1 MGRFLRTL
9 TIIGATSFGLSTAAA
24 EQVYK
29 WVDQQGVTHYS
40 EQAPA
45 DKTPETIRINSYQT
59 ESKPPESLPLA
70 AGSEIQEPDSLAD
83 ADVTQEQPPI
93 QEQLPTP
100 EQVAVQKQNC
110 ATARHKLRALKNAGR
125 VRQLDAKTG
134 QYIYLADEVK
144 LAQIQQMSD
153 YLRDKCRG

>member
-9 TIIGATSFGLSTAAA
+9 IIIGAGSFGLSPATA
-24 EQVYK
+24 EQIYK

-45 DKTPETIRINSYQT
+45 NKSVETIRTKSHQA
-59 ESKPPESLPLA
+59 ESKTPQTPTVEGESETQAPKSLA
-70 AGSEIQEPDSLAD
+70 AAD
-83 ADVTQEQPPI
+83 LT

-100 EQVAVQKQNC
+100 EQKTVQRQNC
-110 ATARHKLRALKNAGR
+110 ATARQKLRALKNAGR

-134 QYIYLADEVK
+134 EYIYLANEVK

>member
-9 TIIGATSFGLSTAAA
+9 IIIGAGSFALSPVTA
-24 EQVYK
+24 EQIYK

-45 DKTPETIRINSYQT
+45 NKSVETIRTKSHQA
-59 ESKPPESLPLA
+59 ESKAPQPLPAEGES
-70 AGSEIQEPDSLAD
+70 ETQEPEPQVEA
-83 ADVTQEQPPI
+83 A
-93 QEQLPTP
+93 PTP
-100 EQVAVQKQNC
+100 EQVPTQEQLPSPEQKRVQKQNC
-110 ATARHKLRALKNAGR
+110 ATARQKLPALKNAGR

-134 QYIYLADEVK
+134 EYIYLANEVK